1 MDSPVECAPGGQ
13 DQVHGKQDAVAGHGE
28 GHPVRIGIHP
38 GQEVH
43 GRHAGEDR
51 RHVHPHK
58 ADGLFR
64 VGAVLVEEVDVVPPV
79 PLSSNGRRTD
89 AGGGFFEFHIGHPGQ
104 MHGLLGHPVGAEQV
118 DRHQENGKQ
127 DADYL
132 SIHDRSR
139 LSYAKIIKKA
149 ALKVKAFSRSGTYR
163 SFQKKRQKAVPFL
176 TQLFAVFGR

>member
-1 MDSPVECAPGGQ
+1 MDFSG
-13 DQVHGKQDAVAGHGE
+13 VA
-28 GHPVRIGIHP
+28 
-38 GQEVH
+38 
-43 GRHAGEDR
+43 
-51 RHVHPHK
+51 
-58 ADGLFR
+58 LY
-64 VGAVLVEEVDVVPPV
+64 
-79 PLSSNGRRTD
+79 GRRTD

-127 DADYL
+127 DTDRL
-132 SIHDRSR
+132 GIHDRSR

-176 TQLFAVFGR
+176 TQLFAVFG